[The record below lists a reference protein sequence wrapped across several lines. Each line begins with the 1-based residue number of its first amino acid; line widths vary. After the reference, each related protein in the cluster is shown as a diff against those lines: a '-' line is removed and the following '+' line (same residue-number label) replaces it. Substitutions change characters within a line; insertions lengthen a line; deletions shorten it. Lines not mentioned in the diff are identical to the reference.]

1 MNLEQRVEE
10 LEMEVQLLK
19 GQIQTTLLDIHE
31 MLLNRTYP
39 ALHAGEPSTTAAT
52 AAETP
57 AAPVHRISL
66 AQPLLDEDDEDG
78 TVPDASLFR
87 KVNTIDDLPLPN
99 SAPAYPPAAPDRA
112 DWTLA
117 NPRDTGV
124 GGWTDAISNPR
135 DASPHDWIELEN
147 WVGQKV
153 EQLGINRTRELINLY
168 ARQERFTTQECDL
181 LMQFVDIYDDAV
193 PTPSSARHPVSGASA
208 NGHAPSAA
216 RASGSSARPSIV
228 PQTRAVVNE
237 IRTELRHQND
247 RSWAQDEALSDQLS
261 EQQGLVLRLIAGILN
276 AGDNPPASNHGRR
289 KR

>member
-1 MNLEQRVEE
+1 MNLEQRVEA

-39 ALHAGEPSTTAAT
+39 ALHTGEPSTPAAI
-52 AAETP
+52 AAEIP

-66 AQPLLDEDDEDG
+66 AQPLPDEDDEDD

-87 KVNTIDDLPLPN
+87 KVTAIDDLPLPDP
-99 SAPAYPPAAPDRA
+99 APERS
-112 DWTLA
+112 DWLLA
-117 NPRDTGV
+117 NPRDTGARD
-124 GGWTDAISNPR
+124 WTDAISNPR

-181 LMQFVDIYDDAV
+181 LMQFVDIYDDTIPK
-193 PTPSSARHPVSGASA
+193 PTSARHPVGSGTSA
-208 NGHAPSAA
+208 NGGAPYAS
-216 RASGSSARPSIV
+216 RASSSSARPSIV

-237 IRTELRHQND
+237 IRTELRYQND
-247 RSWAQDEALSDQLS
+247 RSWAQDEALTDQLS

-276 AGDNPPASNHGRR
+276 AGDNPPVSNNGRR